1 MKHIIMVLALVS
13 LCTGTTLAA
22 ESKSSTM
29 SNLETV
35 IVTNDRLL
43 QYDSYDMGSMGGS
56 LDVNFKAMIITDPE
70 KGAAVA
76 KGMKVTILGE
86 KEATSTVYLDLEET
100 QALAKSIGI
109 MKATSAKF
117 IDLKREP
124 YTEIIYSSKGGFK
137 FGYLNKGA
145 SAGMF
150 SSSSA
155 LFIKSPDMT
164 SIFKDDD
171 KRFSQF
177 QVIINNV
184 LLKITK

>member
-1 MKHIIMVLALVS
+1 MKRIIMVLAIVS
-13 LCTGTTLAA
+13 LCTGTTFAA
-22 ESKSSTM
+22 ETKPSTM

-35 IVTNDRLL
+35 IVTNDKLL
-43 QYDSYDMGSMGGS
+43 QYDSYDMGIMSGS
-56 LDVNFKAMIITDPE
+56 FDVSFKAIIITEPE
-70 KGAAVA
+70 KGVAVV

-109 MKATSAKF
+109 IKATSAKF
-117 IDLKREP
+117 VDLKREP
-124 YTEIIYSSKGGFK
+124 YTEITYSSKGGFK

-155 LFIKSPDMT
+155 LFIKSPVMEST
-164 SIFKDDD
+164 LKDDE
-171 KRFSQF
+171 KRFSQL
-177 QVIINNV
+177 QSIINNV

>member
-1 MKHIIMVLALVS
+1 MKRTILVLATLS
-13 LCTGTTLAA
+13 LFAGTTFAA
-22 ESKSSTM
+22 EPTAGKM
-29 SNLETV
+29 SNLEAV
-35 IVTNDRLL
+35 IVNNDKLL
-43 QYDSYDMGSMGGS
+43 QYDSYDMGIADGS

-70 KGAAVA
+70 KGEVVV

-109 MKATSAKF
+109 LKATSVKF
-117 IDLKREP
+117 AELKREP
-124 YTEIIYSSKGGFK
+124 YTEITYSSKGGFK

-145 SAGMF
+145 GAGMF
-150 SSSSA
+150 SSSSV
-155 LFIKSPDMT
+155 LFIKSPDLE
-164 SIFKDDD
+164 SEFKDDE

-177 QVIINNV
+177 QSIINNV